1 MKYLNLRDNLREVLR
16 DRLAISG
23 CYELIFSRLTSCQH
37 FKKPNE
43 FIRSYIDQ
51 EEFHMA
57 NSPSYF
63 NHKSL
68 THSNGNSKF

>member
-43 FIRSYIDQ
+43 FIR
-51 EEFHMA
+51 
-57 NSPSYF
+57 
-63 NHKSL
+63 
-68 THSNGNSKF
+68 